1 MLRIYG
7 AREYNGNIK
16 IDVGIEYNF
25 KIGWKVVE
33 RLETSLDRSRKSI
46 DKEYRMTNEREK
58 VSSSIPKVHFID
70 DNKDDTL
77 SSIKTKREVF
87 LSKRLGQYIF
97 FSFNSYGP
105 SSSQRSTEVN
115 KEFGQKGQAFFH
127 DSNRF
132 YRAQFFN
139 SSRYSIPKNILP

>member
-25 KIGWKVVE
+25 KIGWKVLE

-77 SSIKTKREVF
+77 SSIKTTQRGRSSFQSGSVNI
-87 LSKRLGQYIF
+87 S
-97 FSFNSYGP
+97 FSP
-105 SSSQRSTEVN
+105 L
-115 KEFGQKGQAFFH
+115 
-127 DSNRF
+127 
-132 YRAQFFN
+132 
-139 SSRYSIPKNILP
+139 IPMDPLPTNDPPR